1 MKSDVYFASPVTLRG
16 PSIRGVSRPI
26 GEVAGDGCV
35 VAMVRSFCKTKV
47 HSFLARV
54 IFLVPW
60 GRNVYRGMTP
70 GILPRSRGAK
80 RARLE
85 QSWPKTL
92 RSAGAR
98 VIRLITVL

>member
-35 VAMVRSFCKTKV
+35 VAMIRSFCKTKV
-47 HSFLARV
+47 NSFLARL

-60 GRNVYRGMTP
+60 GRNVYRSMTP
-70 GILPRSRGAK
+70 KGSFLALEERNVLELSSHGRKHCAPLERG
-80 RARLE
+80 
-85 QSWPKTL
+85 
-92 RSAGAR
+92 
-98 VIRLITVL
+98 